1 MKLVLSNLST
11 AYTKTPIL
19 NGLNAR
25 VKPGEFIGLV
35 GPNGSG
41 KSCLL
46 KTIAGLLAPHKG
58 SVNLD
63 DASIHGMGS
72 KTRARLMSYLAQDKS
87 AQWPLPVYNM
97 VALGRAP
104 YRGTL
109 GKLSEQDKRA
119 VEYALGAAQCNDLR
133 DRRFDHLSGGEQMR
147 VHLARALAV
156 DAPLLLADE
165 PNTALDP
172 YYQISLMD
180 ALSAQVKTGT
190 TVIASLHDLT
200 LAKQFCTRIWVL
212 HDGKL
217 LKDDIPKDALNDDL
231 LAKAFNVKREKN
243 HWVAT

>member
-19 NGLNAR
+19 NGVNTK
-25 VKPGEFIGLV
+25 VKSGEFIGLV

-46 KTIAGLLAPHKG
+46 KTIAGLLAPLKG
-58 SVNLD
+58 SINLD
-63 DASIHGMGS
+63 DADIYGMGS
-72 KTRARLMSYLAQDKS
+72 KNRARSVSYLAQDKS
-87 AQWPLPVYNM
+87 AQWPLPVYDM

-119 VEYALGAAQCNDLR
+119 VEYALEATQCNDLR

-156 DAPLLLADE
+156 DAPVLLADE

-180 ALSAQVKTGT
+180 ALTAQVKTGT

-200 LAKQFCTRIWVL
+200 LAQQFCTRIWVL
-212 HDGKL
+212 SGGEL
-217 LKDDIPKDALNDDL
+217 LKDDRPENALTTDI
-231 LAKAFNVKREKN
+231 LASVFNIRKN
-243 HWVAT
+243 GQGWTTA